1 LNGRPSAAKDFQ
13 MTKGIQ
19 ASLRDIT
26 RAWPAR
32 HNRLFTAASLVAVAL
47 VTVLPCVNQAQA
59 QAQTKSDRIVESF
72 TCKDVMRE
80 PDAHREIAIAFLHGY
95 LLGKSGNSKFNVE
108 VVESQTNAF
117 IEQCLD
123 NPQSKAVDVMTKIRG

>member
-1 LNGRPSAAKDFQ
+1 
-13 MTKGIQ
+13 MTQGIQ

-32 HNRLFTAASLVAVAL
+32 HNRLFTSASLFTAARLFISTSLVAVAL

-123 NPQSKAVDVMTKIRG
+123 NPQSKAVDVMTKIKG